1 MNKTTLNTL
10 TTFIPLILVPL
21 IGMLL
26 IFNTF
31 CNTKRIGI
39 IILLSVFPI
48 QGLVIIFRKNVYF
61 KYWLSEKEKII
72 DGLLWI
78 AVGILIILLC
88 LKKGFF
94 NM

>member
-10 TTFIPLILVPL
+10 TTFIPLIVVPL

-31 CNTKRIGI
+31 YNTKRIGI